1 MRGGGKGCIVTI
13 ARLFACWHK
22 RGLGVAESGSE
33 AWAFP
38 LFVWDGNW
46 MIVGRIGGGAEFPWP
61 WIGRGSCDFGS
72 DNETGTLVFGF

>member
-46 MIVGRIGGGAEFPWP
+46 MIVGQIG
-61 WIGRGSCDFGS
+61 
-72 DNETGTLVFGF
+72 